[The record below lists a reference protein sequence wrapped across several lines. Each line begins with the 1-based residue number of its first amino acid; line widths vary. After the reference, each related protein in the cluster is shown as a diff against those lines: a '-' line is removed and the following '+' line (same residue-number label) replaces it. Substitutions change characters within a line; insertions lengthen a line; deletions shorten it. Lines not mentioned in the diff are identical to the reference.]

1 MTLKFKRVISHLY
14 IALMTA
20 SIILTL
26 TDIAYI
32 FTVFMTYFAMRVSAN
47 LIEKEEKRYAKIQS
61 RSHHQR

>member
-1 MTLKFKRVISHLY
+1 MTVKFKRVISHLY
-14 IALMTA
+14 IALMTV

-47 LIEKEEKRYAKIQS
+47 LIEGEEKAI
-61 RSHHQR
+61 

>member
-1 MTLKFKRVISHLY
+1 MGDIEQEEQKKMTIKFKRVVSHLY

-47 LIEKEEKRYAKIQS
+47 LIEAEEKAI
-61 RSHHQR
+61 

>member
-1 MTLKFKRVISHLY
+1 MTTRFKRVISHLY

-26 TDIAYI
+26 SDVAYI

-47 LIEKEEKRYAKIQS
+47 LIEKEENKYAKVQS
-61 RSHHQR
+61 RSHR

>member
-1 MTLKFKRVISHLY
+1 MTTRFKRVTSHLY

-47 LIEKEEKRYAKIQS
+47 LIEEEETKYAKVQS
-61 RSHHQR
+61 HSNHQR